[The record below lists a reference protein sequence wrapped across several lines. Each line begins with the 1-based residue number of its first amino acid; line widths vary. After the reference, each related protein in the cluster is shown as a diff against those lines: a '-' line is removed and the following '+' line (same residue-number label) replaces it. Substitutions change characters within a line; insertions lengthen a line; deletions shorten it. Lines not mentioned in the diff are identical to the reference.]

1 MNYLSCDVCW
11 WSDPERCGHCY
22 RRGQLG
28 RQKWS
33 AHRPSDNRG
42 EYTAVPV
49 LTLALYIL
57 AHNSTVRIFFS
68 NYFWCPRSRTFLLLH
83 GGMHY
88 CIRGLHGDVFPSK
101 DSNLSSLVLM
111 GLREIY
117 LMTLMLSFMCPD
129 FRRFPFTWLN
139 LTSPT
144 AKSATTFLTVYTVQ
158 PSNNEYFLIV

>member
-1 MNYLSCDVCW
+1 MCVGDQIQ
-11 WSDPERCGHCY
+11 
-22 RRGQLG
+22 RGVVIAIAVDS
-28 RQKWS
+28 S
-33 AHRPSDNRG
+33 AARNG
-42 EYTAVPV
+42 L
-49 LTLALYIL
+49 LTDHQITEVSTQLYIL

-129 FRRFPFTWLN
+129 FRRFPFT
-139 LTSPT
+139 
-144 AKSATTFLTVYTVQ
+144 
-158 PSNNEYFLIV
+158 

>member
-1 MNYLSCDVCW
+1 MCVGLGDQIQRGVVIAIAVDSSAARNGLLTDHQITEVSTQPFQCWRWRCRSSPATALLEFFFPTIFGAPGAGPSYSCM
-11 WSDPERCGHCY
+11 EG
-22 RRGQLG
+22 
-28 RQKWS
+28 
-33 AHRPSDNRG
+33 
-42 EYTAVPV
+42 
-49 LTLALYIL
+49 
-57 AHNSTVRIFFS
+57 
-68 NYFWCPRSRTFLLLH
+68 
-83 GGMHY
+83 

-101 DSNLSSLVLM
+101 DSNLSSLVMM